1 MTVLVANIDVTVDS
15 FGQWITKTNVLAAA
29 MSAKVVTVDS
39 NTAVGNA
46 AITGSFTAGNV
57 YANYLLGGNS
67 GVSANLTVSSNA
79 VFAANA
85 IMAGYRTDLGLPA
98 NVAIQGG
105 NSTFR
110 ILTVNSAAGNTLF
123 IGKINFSDHADANVV
138 SPGNGQV
145 LVYSSSGTGYWYNTN
160 SVNINTSTGIISASG
175 FQYSNG
181 QTFSAL
187 KVYYANNTQAFP

>member
-1 MTVLVANIDVTVDS
+1 MTIAVANIDVTVDS
-15 FGQWITKTNVLAAA
+15 FGQWLTKTNVLSDA
-29 MSAKVVTVDS
+29 MSNKVVTVNS
-39 NTAVGNA
+39 NTATGNA
-46 AITGSFTAGNV
+46 AITGSFSAANV
-57 YANYLLGGNS
+57 YANNLGGGSSAALANLAIVS
-67 GVSANLTVSSNA
+67 NANFSANVTMSGA
-79 VFAANA
+79 
-85 IMAGYRTDLGLPA
+85 RTNLGLPA

-110 ILTVNSAAGNTLF
+110 VLTVNSSASNTMYVGQISF
-123 IGKINFSDHADANVV
+123 ADHSDANVA

-145 LVYSSSGTGYWYNTN
+145 LVYSTANGWYNTN
-160 SVNINTSTGIISASG
+160 TVNINTSTGIISASG

>member
-29 MSAKVVTVDS
+29 MSNKVVTVNS
-39 NTAVGNA
+39 NTATGNA
-46 AITGSFTAGNV
+46 AISGSFTAANV
-57 YANYLLGGNS
+57 YTGYLLGGNS
-67 GVSANLTVSSNA
+67 SVSANLNVASN
-79 VFAANA
+79 VTFTANA
-85 IMAGYRTDLGLPA
+85 TLAGYVTDLGLPA

-110 ILTVNSAAGNTLF
+110 VLTVNSSAANTLYV
-123 IGKINFSDHADANVV
+123 GKINFSDHSDANVV
-138 SPGNGQV
+138 APGNGHV
-145 LVYSSSGTGYWYNTN
+145 LVYSSANSYWYNTN

-187 KVYYANNTQAFP
+187 KVYYANNLQAFP